1 MAARTAAG
9 AHKFIE
15 TFNPHSC
22 SGSST
27 KPALAPVAMVAP
39 EGSSIYDS
47 KDTRQTYP
55 CEQVD
60 NLNDVYLRDT
70 SQSMM
75 YIDLNSE
82 SQRNIMLNDNKG
94 IN

>member
-15 TFNPHSC
+15 TFNPHSG

-27 KPALAPVAMVAP
+27 KPGLAPAATAAP
-39 EGSSIYDS
+39 EGSYDS
-47 KDTRQTYP
+47 KDARQTYP

-60 NLNDVYLRDT
+60 HVNDVYLRDT

-75 YIDLNSE
+75 HLDLNSE